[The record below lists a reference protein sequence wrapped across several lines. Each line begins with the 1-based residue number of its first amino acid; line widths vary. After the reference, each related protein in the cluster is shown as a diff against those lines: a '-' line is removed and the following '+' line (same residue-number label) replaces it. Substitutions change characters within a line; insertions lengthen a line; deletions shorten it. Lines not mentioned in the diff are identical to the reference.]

1 MSNDIILQMKQQ
13 GLAVQSGLDADTLA
27 VAGGGASQ
35 GNKRISIRGGVFR
48 KVVGGKEVANIEDR
62 HMDIII
68 TKMAHTASR
77 TFYAQSYKEGEKIS
91 PACWSSDSRV
101 PDADVQSPPAKSC
114 DTCPH
119 SVRGADKQCRLSW
132 RTAVVLP
139 DNPGGDVL
147 QLVLPAT
154 SSFGKEDNGK
164 YPFRPYVQMLAS
176 NNISASRVITKM
188 QFDTKSPT
196 PKILFSASGIVPED
210 QLDAIARQKESKEAE
225 QAIKLTVFQTDSNAP
240 TVAEP
245 VAQPVAQAPVAEPVA
260 QAVVEP
266 VAQAVVEPVVADI
279 PEPTLR
285 ESDNNN
291 TSKVNDV
298 SDIISKWSTKE

>member
-1 MSNDIILQMKQQ
+1 
-13 GLAVQSGLDADTLA
+13 
-27 VAGGGASQ
+27 
-35 GNKRISIRGGVFR
+35 
-48 KVVGGKEVANIEDR
+48 
-62 HMDIII
+62 
-68 TKMAHTASR
+68 
-77 TFYAQSYKEGEKIS
+77 
-91 PACWSSDSRV
+91 
-101 PDADVQSPPAKSC
+101 
-114 DTCPH
+114 
-119 SVRGADKQCRLSW
+119 
-132 RTAVVLP
+132 
-139 DNPGGDVL
+139 
-147 QLVLPAT
+147 
-154 SSFGKEDNGK
+154 
-164 YPFRPYVQMLAS
+164 MLAS